1 MNNKSILVTGGLGYI
16 GSHTTVALIEKGYKV
31 CIIDNLS
38 NSSIDVL
45 KRIKKITNTT
55 PEFVKFDLTD
65 ASRTK
70 SFFKKNNHFDGVIH
84 FAAKKSVDESI
95 RKPLDYYHNN
105 LQSLI
110 NLLDHIN
117 TNAKFI
123 FSSSCTVY
131 GQAEKLPITEK
142 TPLKKS
148 ESPYGNTKR
157 ICENI
162 LEDKTKIETEFSA
175 VILRYFNPIGAHQ
188 SSLIGEDPRN
198 IPQNLVPII
207 TQFAIGKLKKLTV
220 YGDDY
225 PTKDGTCIRD
235 YIHIMDLADG
245 HILVLDYLLNKK
257 PQILTLNLGTGKGTS
272 VLQLIKTFEK
282 VNNVV
287 IPFSYEDKRPGDN
300 AFVVADNSFAKSILK
315 WTPKRNIEKICED
328 GWKWQLKNPRGY
340 E

>member
-31 CIIDNLS
+31 CIIDDLS

-45 KRIKKITNTT
+45 ERIKKITDTS
-55 PEFVKFDLTD
+55 PDFFEFNLTD
-65 ASRTK
+65 SSRVKT
-70 SFFKKNNHFDGVIH
+70 FFKKNTKFDGVIH
-84 FAAKKSVDESI
+84 FAAKKSVDESV

-105 LQSLI
+105 IQCLI
-110 NLLDHIN
+110 NILDHIN
-117 TNAKFI
+117 TNVKFI

-131 GQAEKLPITEK
+131 GQAEELPITEQ
-142 TPLKKS
+142 TPLKKP
-148 ESPYGNTKR
+148 ESPYGNTKK

-162 LEDKTKIETEFSA
+162 LEDKTKIETQFST
-175 VILRYFNPIGAHQ
+175 VILRYFNPIGAHK

-235 YIHIMDLADG
+235 YIHIMDLADA
-245 HILVLDYLLNKK
+245 HISALEYLFSTNTNNFYDVFNVGTGEGKTVKEVIDSFIKVSGKK
-257 PQILTLNLGTGKGTS
+257 IQYDISSRRKGDVISAFADTSKAKKTLNWTS
-272 VLQLIKTFEK
+272 KVSFE
-282 VNNVV
+282 
-287 IPFSYEDKRPGDN
+287 D
-300 AFVVADNSFAKSILK
+300 AILSAWRWEQNK
-315 WTPKRNIEKICED
+315 
-328 GWKWQLKNPRGY
+328 
-340 E
+340 

>member
-31 CIIDNLS
+31 CIIDDLS

-45 KRIKKITNTT
+45 ERIKKITDTS
-55 PEFVKFDLTD
+55 PDFFEFNLTD
-65 ASRTK
+65 SSRVKT
-70 SFFKKNNHFDGVIH
+70 FFKKNTKFDGVIH
-84 FAAKKSVDESI
+84 FAAKKSVDESV

-105 LQSLI
+105 IQSLI
-110 NLLDHIN
+110 NILDHIN
-117 TNAKFI
+117 TNVKFI

-131 GQAEKLPITEK
+131 GQAEELPITEQ
-142 TPLKKS
+142 TPLKKP
-148 ESPYGNTKR
+148 ESPYGNTKK

-162 LEDKTKIETEFSA
+162 LEDKTKIETQFST
-175 VILRYFNPIGAHQ
+175 VILRYFNPIGAHK

-235 YIHIMDLADG
+235 YIHIMDLADA
-245 HILVLDYLLNKK
+245 HISALEYLFSTN
-257 PQILTLNLGTGKGTS
+257 TNNFYDVFNVGTGEGKTVKEVIDSFIKVSGKKIQYDISSRRKGDVISAFADTS
-272 VLQLIKTFEK
+272 KAKKVLNWTSKVSFE
-282 VNNVV
+282 
-287 IPFSYEDKRPGDN
+287 D
-300 AFVVADNSFAKSILK
+300 AILSAWRWEQSK
-315 WTPKRNIEKICED
+315 
-328 GWKWQLKNPRGY
+328 
-340 E
+340 

>member
-110 NLLDHIN
+110 NLLHYIN

-235 YIHIMDLADG
+235 YIHIMDLADA
-245 HILVLDYLLNKK
+245 HISGLEYLFSNN
-257 PQILTLNLGTGKGTS
+257 TNNFYDVFNVGTGEGKSVKEVIDSFNKVSGKEIKYKISNRRKGDVISAFADTS
-272 VLQLIKTFEK
+272 KAKKILNWTSKLSFE
-282 VNNVV
+282 
-287 IPFSYEDKRPGDN
+287 D
-300 AFVVADNSFAKSILK
+300 AILSA
-315 WTPKRNIEKICED
+315 
-328 GWKWQLKNPRGY
+328 WKWEQNK
-340 E
+340 

>member
-31 CIIDNLS
+31 CIIDDLS

-45 KRIKKITNTT
+45 ERIKKITDTS
-55 PEFVKFDLTD
+55 PDFFEFNLTD
-65 ASRTK
+65 SSRVKTFFNKNTK
-70 SFFKKNNHFDGVIH
+70 FDGVIH
-84 FAAKKSVDESI
+84 FAAKKSVDESV

-105 LQSLI
+105 IQSLI
-110 NLLDHIN
+110 NILDHIN
-117 TNAKFI
+117 TNVKFI

-131 GQAEKLPITEK
+131 GQAEELPITEQ
-142 TPLKKS
+142 TPLKKP
-148 ESPYGNTKR
+148 ESPYGNTKK

-162 LEDKTKIETEFSA
+162 LEDKTKTETQFSTL
-175 VILRYFNPIGAHQ
+175 ILRYFNPIGAHN

-235 YIHIMDLADG
+235 YIHIMDLADA
-245 HILVLDYLLNKK
+245 HISALEYLFSNNT
-257 PQILTLNLGTGKGTS
+257 INFYDVFNVGTGEGKTVKEVIDSFNKVSGKKIQYEISSRRKGDVISAFADTS
-272 VLQLIKTFEK
+272 KAKKILNWTSKVSFE
-282 VNNVV
+282 
-287 IPFSYEDKRPGDN
+287 D
-300 AFVVADNSFAKSILK
+300 AILSA
-315 WTPKRNIEKICED
+315 
-328 GWKWQLKNPRGY
+328 WKWEQNK
-340 E
+340 

>member
-31 CIIDNLS
+31 CIIDDLS

-45 KRIKKITNTT
+45 ERIKKITDTS
-55 PEFVKFDLTD
+55 PDFFEFNLTD
-65 ASRTK
+65 SSRVKT
-70 SFFKKNNHFDGVIH
+70 FFKKNTKFDGVIH
-84 FAAKKSVDESI
+84 FAAKKSVDESV

-105 LQSLI
+105 IQSLI
-110 NLLDHIN
+110 NILDHIN
-117 TNAKFI
+117 TNVKFI

-131 GQAEKLPITEK
+131 GQAEELPITEQ
-142 TPLKKS
+142 TPLKKP
-148 ESPYGNTKR
+148 ESPYGNTKK

-162 LEDKTKIETEFSA
+162 LEDKTKIETQFST
-175 VILRYFNPIGAHQ
+175 VILRYFNPIGAHK

-235 YIHIMDLADG
+235 YIHIMDLADA
-245 HILVLDYLLNKK
+245 HISALEYLFSTNANNFYDVFNVGTGEGKTVKEVIDSFIKVSGKK
-257 PQILTLNLGTGKGTS
+257 IQYDISSRRKGDVISAFADTSKAKKTLNWTS
-272 VLQLIKTFEK
+272 KVSFE
-282 VNNVV
+282 
-287 IPFSYEDKRPGDN
+287 D
-300 AFVVADNSFAKSILK
+300 AILSAWRWEQNK
-315 WTPKRNIEKICED
+315 
-328 GWKWQLKNPRGY
+328 
-340 E
+340 

>member
-31 CIIDNLS
+31 CIIDDLS

-45 KRIKKITNTT
+45 ERIKKITDTS
-55 PEFVKFDLTD
+55 PDFFEFNLTD
-65 ASRTK
+65 SSRVKT
-70 SFFKKNNHFDGVIH
+70 FFKKNTRFDGVIH
-84 FAAKKSVDESI
+84 FAAKKSVDESV

-105 LQSLI
+105 IQSLI
-110 NLLDHIN
+110 NILDHIN
-117 TNAKFI
+117 TNVKFI

-131 GQAEKLPITEK
+131 GQAEELPITEQ
-142 TPLKKS
+142 TPLKKP
-148 ESPYGNTKR
+148 ESPYGNTKK

-162 LEDKTKIETEFSA
+162 LEDKTKIETQFST
-175 VILRYFNPIGAHQ
+175 VILRYFNPIGAHK

-235 YIHIMDLADG
+235 YIHIMDLADA
-245 HILVLDYLLNKK
+245 HISALEYLFSTNTNNFYDVFNVGTGEGKTVKEVIDSFIKVSGKK
-257 PQILTLNLGTGKGTS
+257 IQYDISSRRKGDVISAFADTSKAKKTLNWRSKVS
-272 VLQLIKTFEK
+272 FE
-282 VNNVV
+282 
-287 IPFSYEDKRPGDN
+287 D
-300 AFVVADNSFAKSILK
+300 AILSAWRWEQNK
-315 WTPKRNIEKICED
+315 
-328 GWKWQLKNPRGY
+328 
-340 E
+340 

>member
-31 CIIDNLS
+31 CIIDDLS

-45 KRIKKITNTT
+45 ERIKKITDTS
-55 PEFVKFDLTD
+55 PDFFEFNLTD
-65 ASRTK
+65 SSRVKT
-70 SFFKKNNHFDGVIH
+70 FFKKNTKFDGVIH
-84 FAAKKSVDESI
+84 FAAKKSVDESV

-105 LQSLI
+105 IQSLI
-110 NLLDHIN
+110 NILDHIN
-117 TNAKFI
+117 TNVKFI

-131 GQAEKLPITEK
+131 GQAEELPITEQ
-142 TPLKKS
+142 TPLKKP
-148 ESPYGNTKR
+148 ESPYGNTKK

-162 LEDKTKIETEFSA
+162 LEDKTKIETQFST
-175 VILRYFNPIGAHQ
+175 VILRCFNPIGAHK

-235 YIHIMDLADG
+235 YIHIMDLADA
-245 HILVLDYLLNKK
+245 HISALEYLFSTNTNNFYDVFNVGTGEGKTVKEVIDSFIKVSGKK
-257 PQILTLNLGTGKGTS
+257 IQYDISSRRKGDVISAFADTSKAKKTLNWRSKVS
-272 VLQLIKTFEK
+272 FE
-282 VNNVV
+282 
-287 IPFSYEDKRPGDN
+287 D
-300 AFVVADNSFAKSILK
+300 AILSAWRWEQNK
-315 WTPKRNIEKICED
+315 
-328 GWKWQLKNPRGY
+328 
-340 E
+340 

>member
-31 CIIDNLS
+31 CIIDDLS

-45 KRIKKITNTT
+45 ERIKKITDTS
-55 PEFVKFDLTD
+55 PDFFEFNLTD
-65 ASRTK
+65 SSRVKT
-70 SFFKKNNHFDGVIH
+70 FFKKNTKFDGVIH
-84 FAAKKSVDESI
+84 FAAKKSVDESV

-105 LQSLI
+105 LQSLV

-117 TNAKFI
+117 TNVKFI

-131 GQAEKLPITEK
+131 GQAEELPITEQ
-142 TPLKKS
+142 TPLKKP
-148 ESPYGNTKR
+148 ESPYGNTKK

-162 LEDKTKIETEFSA
+162 LEDKTKIETQFST
-175 VILRYFNPIGAHQ
+175 VILRYFNPIGAHK

-235 YIHIMDLADG
+235 YIHIMDLADA
-245 HILVLDYLLNKK
+245 HISALEYLFSTNTNNFYDVFNVGTGEGKTVKEVIDSFIKVSGKK
-257 PQILTLNLGTGKGTS
+257 IQYDISSRRKGDVISAFADTSKAKKTLNWRSKVS
-272 VLQLIKTFEK
+272 FE
-282 VNNVV
+282 
-287 IPFSYEDKRPGDN
+287 D
-300 AFVVADNSFAKSILK
+300 AILSAWRWEQNK
-315 WTPKRNIEKICED
+315 
-328 GWKWQLKNPRGY
+328 
-340 E
+340 